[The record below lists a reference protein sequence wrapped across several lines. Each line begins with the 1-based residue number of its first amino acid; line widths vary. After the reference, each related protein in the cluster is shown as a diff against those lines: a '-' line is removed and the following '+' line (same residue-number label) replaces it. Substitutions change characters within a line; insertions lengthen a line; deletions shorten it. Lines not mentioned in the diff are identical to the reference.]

1 MTEDQV
7 TAAFGQ
13 PDKIVDLGAKKLYIY
28 KDMKV
33 TFLDG
38 KVSDVQ

>member
-1 MTEDQV
+1 V

-13 PDKIVDLGAKKLYIY
+13 PTSVIDLGVKKVYNY
-28 KDMKV
+28 PGMKV
-33 TFLDG
+33 TFKSG